1 MSALLIGGY
10 TVFYGFL
17 FILLALALLA
27 KGGDLFV
34 DSSLDI
40 GRLLNVPRFVIGG
53 TLVSVATTMP
63 ELVVSTLA
71 SSAGDTGIALGNA
84 VGSSICNV
92 GLIVGTV
99 ALLTPIRVD
108 RLDFL
113 RRVIWMVAAAV
124 LVVIFTANRTLT
136 RTPALVLLVGGF
148 FYLAWDYFGIRRQQA
163 TPYSEDP
170 GDFDGFLR
178 AVLRFGFGLLL
189 IVAGSW
195 LLVDNGQDLAVAL
208 GVPSAIIGL
217 SLVAIGT
224 SLPELV
230 TGISSARK
238 GVPDLSL
245 GNIIGANTLNLFI
258 VVGAAGMVSPLK
270 LDYFTQSYSYSWL
283 GIFFAAVIGLA
294 VRTGR
299 IHRRSGLFLLVLFV
313 VYVAGLVVV
322 PMVASALW

>member
-1 MSALLIGGY
+1 MARQLVDIVLYSL
-10 TVFYGFL
+10 V
-17 FILLALALLA
+17 FILLALGLLA
-27 KGGDLFV
+27 KGGDMFV

-53 TLVSVATTMP
+53 TLVSMATTTP
-63 ELVVSTLA
+63 ELAVSILA

-99 ALLTPIRVD
+99 ALLNPIRVD
-108 RLDFL
+108 RFDFL
-113 RRVIWMVAAAV
+113 KRVVWMVSAAV
-124 LVVIFTANRTLT
+124 LVVMFTADRVLG
-136 RTPALVLLVGGF
+136 RTPALVLLLGGF
-148 FYLAWDYFGIRRQQA
+148 AYLAWDFLGIRRHQ
-163 TPYSEDP
+163 TVSPVDDP
-170 GDFDGFLR
+170 GEFEGFFR
-178 AVLRFGFGLLL
+178 AVLRFGFGL
-189 IVAGSW
+189 IMVVGGSW
-195 LLVDNGQDLAVAL
+195 LLVDRGQELAVAL

-245 GNIIGANTLNLFI
+245 GNIIGANTLNLFL
-258 VVGAAGMVSPLK
+258 VVGAAGAVNPLR
-270 LDYFTQSYSYSWL
+270 LDYVTQSYSYSWL
-283 GIFFAAVIGLA
+283 GVFFVAIVGLA

-299 IHRRSGLFLLVLFV
+299 VYRRSGLLLLGLFA
-313 VYVAGLVVV
+313 VYVAGLVFL
-322 PMVASALW
+322 PMFPAALS

>member
-1 MSALLIGGY
+1 M
-10 TVFYGFL
+10 FYSFIL
-17 FILLALALLA
+17 ILLALALLA

-53 TLVSVATTMP
+53 TLVSMATTMP

-113 RRVIWMVAAAV
+113 RRVIWMVFAAV
-124 LVVIFTANRTLT
+124 LVVIFTVDRTLT
-136 RTPALVLLVGGF
+136 QIPALVLLVGGF
-148 FYLAWDYFGIRRQQA
+148 FYLAWDFFGIRRQQTA
-163 TPYSEDP
+163 SCTEDP
-170 GDFDGFLR
+170 GDFDGFFW
-178 AVLRFGFGLLL
+178 AVLRFGLGLIL
-189 IVAGSW
+189 IVSGSW
-195 LLVDNGQDLAVAL
+195 VLVDNGQDLAVAL

-258 VVGAAGMVSPLK
+258 VVGAAGMVSPLRI
-270 LDYFTQSYSYSWL
+270 DYFTQSYSYSWL
-283 GIFFAAVIGLA
+283 GIFFVAVIGLA

-299 IHRRSGLFLLVLFV
+299 VHRRSGLFLLVLFGI
-313 VYVAGLVVV
+313 YVGGLVVV
-322 PMVASALW
+322 PMFTSAL

>member
-1 MSALLIGGY
+1 M
-10 TVFYGFL
+10 FYSFL

-53 TLVSVATTMP
+53 TLVSMATTMP

-113 RRVIWMVAAAV
+113 RRVLWMVLAAV
-124 LVVIFTANRTLT
+124 LVVIFTADRTLT

-148 FYLAWDYFGIRRQQA
+148 FYLAWDYFGIRRQQTA
-163 TPYSEDP
+163 SYTEDP
-170 GDFDGFLR
+170 GDFDGFFR
-178 AVLRFGFGLLL
+178 AVLRFGCGLIL
-189 IVAGSW
+189 IVGGSW
-195 LLVDNGQDLAVAL
+195 VLVDNGQGLAVAL

-217 SLVAIGT
+217 SVVAIGT

-258 VVGAAGMVSPLK
+258 VVGAAGMVGPLR
-270 LDYFTQSYSYSWL
+270 LDHFTQTYSYSWL

-299 IHRRSGLFLLVLFV
+299 VHRRSGFFLLGLFV

-322 PMVASALW
+322 PMVAPALW

>member
-1 MSALLIGGY
+1 MFYSFLL
-10 TVFYGFL
+10 
-17 FILLALALLA
+17 ILLALALLA

-53 TLVSVATTMP
+53 TLVSVATTIP

-113 RRVIWMVAAAV
+113 RRVLWMVLAAV
-124 LVVIFTANRTLT
+124 LVVIFTVDRTLT

-148 FYLAWDYFGIRRQQA
+148 FYLAWDYFGIRLQQTA
-163 TPYSEDP
+163 SYTDAP
-170 GDFDGFLR
+170 GDFDGFFR
-178 AVLRFGFGLLL
+178 AVLRFGFGLIL
-189 IVAGSW
+189 IVGGSW

-270 LDYFTQSYSYSWL
+270 LDYFTQSYSYIWL
-283 GIFFAAVIGLA
+283 GIFFAAVTGLA

-299 IHRRSGLFLLVLFV
+299 VHRRSGLFLLVLFV